1 MKILFVS
8 PEYPHPRPSGG
19 IASYVRDISQELSCR
34 GHDVKILSAEDHLS
48 SGARYSILQDG
59 GVEVHFIGR
68 SYCGWLSKFLGHPF
82 FRYGLPWLVPDMAA
96 LLSPVNVFLYY
107 KKLIKK
113 WKPDVIESFDWQAH
127 GFFIHLLERRV
138 PTVFRGEGHAK
149 VIVGNN
155 GKAWTKRLESQH
167 RLERWAARKSSFV
180 VPCSKLLGHDEM
192 IHFEIPAER
201 IQPIPNCFSPDMLK
215 GERPGGNEENHEIR
229 VCFVGRIEHRK
240 GIDLLLEAGHRLHA
254 RFPEMRYFFI
264 GKDHLGVRD
273 YLAKASFST
282 DFLGKLHFIG
292 QISRHE
298 VQQYL
303 LKSDFAVFPSRY
315 EPFGI
320 VALESMACGLP
331 VIVSSA
337 GGWSEAV
344 EDGVTGFLVE
354 PGDVESLR
362 QAMEKI
368 ILLGPE
374 KRQQMGHRAR
384 RIMQEHFS
392 AAEIAGKMET
402 FYRDAVKERSQ
413 RKSIH

>member
-8 PEYPHPRPSGG
+8 PEYPHPGPSGG

-34 GHDVKILSAEDHLS
+34 GHDVKILSVEDHLS
-48 SGARYSILQDG
+48 IGARYTILQDG
-59 GVEVHFIGR
+59 GVEVHFISR
-68 SYCGWLSKFLGHPF
+68 SYSVWLSKLLGHPF
-82 FRYGLPWLVPDMAA
+82 FRHGFPWPIPDLEA
-96 LLSPVNVFLYY
+96 LLSPANVYLYY
-107 KKLIKK
+107 KRRIRK
-113 WKPDVIESFDWQAH
+113 WKPDIIESYDWQAH

-149 VIVGNN
+149 VIVENN
-155 GKAWTKRLESQH
+155 GKVWTKRHESQH
-167 RLERWAARKSSFV
+167 RLERWAARTSSFV

-192 IHFEIPAER
+192 RHFGIPAEK
-201 IQPIPNCFSPDMLK
+201 IQPIPNCFSPDMLTGK
-215 GERPGGNEENHEIR
+215 RLERNEENREIR

-240 GIDLLLEAGHRLHA
+240 GVDLLLEAGHRLHA
-254 RFPEMRYFFI
+254 RFPEVRYFFI
-264 GKDHLGVRD
+264 GEDHLGVRD
-273 YLAKASFST
+273 YLEKKNFS
-282 DFLGKLHFIG
+282 DEYLAKLHFIG
-292 QISRHE
+292 QLSRHE
-298 VQQYL
+298 IQQYL

-354 PGDVESLR
+354 PGNVESLR

-368 ILLGPE
+368 ILFGPE
-374 KRQQMGHRAR
+374 KRRQIGDQAR
-384 RIMQEHFS
+384 RIMQERFS
-392 AAEIAGKMET
+392 AAEIAGQMEA

-413 RKSIH
+413 TRGIH